1 MQKDFYPNG
10 SIRSEET
17 LLQNIKQGTCN
28 YYFENGRIK
37 SKAKFDKG
45 RQDGVTINYN
55 SQGDIISL
63 QTFKNGYLTA
73 DEKINRRDKFGL
85 KQGAWKAF
93 YDNMQIKS
101 EGVWDDDKKNGV
113 FKEYT
118 ADGQILKTEVYKND
132 ELLVQQLTEAVK
144 IEVQKQYHA
153 NGK

>member
-1 MQKDFYPNG
+1 M
-10 SIRSEET
+10 
-17 LLQNIKQGTCN
+17 LQILNKEHAIIISKMVL
-28 YYFENGRIK
+28 K

-132 ELLVQQLTEAVK
+132 ELLVATYRSWKV
-144 IEVQKQYHA
+144 EVQNNIMQMEK
-153 NGK
+153 